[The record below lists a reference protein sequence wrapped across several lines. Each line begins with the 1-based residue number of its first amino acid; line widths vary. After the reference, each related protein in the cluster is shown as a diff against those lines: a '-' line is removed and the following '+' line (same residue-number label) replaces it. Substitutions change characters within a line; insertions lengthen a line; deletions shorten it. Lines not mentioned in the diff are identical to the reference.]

1 ASIFLTALFV
11 VSLLLITDLS
21 FLGMWGNFE
30 MARDNF
36 RIHFDEWKAKRA
48 AIRAQRTMA
57 AKENMAKRRD
67 KRLGEPAVNSPTIT
81 LPDAPKTRAN
91 VKATKALTDEEIA
104 QNGVPV
110 GDDEQIPPTIAVP
123 DSVAAAPKETFAPGD
138 I

>member
-1 ASIFLTALFV
+1 
-11 VSLLLITDLS
+11 
-21 FLGMWGNFE
+21 
-30 MARDNF
+30 
-36 RIHFDEWKAKRA
+36 
-48 AIRAQRTMA
+48 
-57 AKENMAKRRD
+57 

-138 I
+138 IPITKTAPTGDLSDEKPETADEDAADDEAKELGIGASPQDYGSYVLPKTEFLTEAPPHIEHKE